1 MPATRELRVRQG
13 QVLLMVGTAKG
24 LFLFAA
30 NPARNKWD
38 LGGPFMPGAPIYSVA
53 RDGRNGDRLFAS
65 VDNPFFGTTLR
76 MSDDLGRTWSD
87 GTTGVIKFP
96 EDTGLSLKRIWQIVP
111 AGKSNRLYAGV
122 EPSSLFVSHDRGEHW
137 ELVRG
142 LHDHPHRAKWQPGAG
157 GMCLHTILP
166 HPTDPAQIVV
176 AMSTGGVYRTRDGGA
191 TWEARN
197 VGVRAEFMPDKYPE
211 FGQCVHKVA
220 RHPSRPDTLFLQN
233 HWGLYRSDDGGDSW
247 QDIANG
253 VPSDFGFCM
262 AVHPHDPEVVYIV
275 PLEADM
281 YRCTPEGKMRVYR
294 TLDGGKHWEPLTNG
308 LPQKNAHETVLR
320 DALCVDAL
328 NPAGVYFGTR
338 SGKVYAS
345 SDGGASWHLVIDGL
359 PAVQCV
365 KAYYIGDPAKARI
378 PHARGARSARRV
390 AKSGAPKVGAHAR
403 PGRAKP
409 KPKPASP
416 RRKPA
421 AKKVAKQVPKQVA
434 KKSAKKTAK
443 KAAKRPAKKPAARGK
458 TASSTSARGR

>member
-1 MPATRELRVRQG
+1 MPATRELRVRQD

-24 LFLFAA
+24 LFLFAS
-30 NPARNKWD
+30 NPGRDQWE
-38 LGGPFMPGAPIYSVA
+38 LGGPFMPGSPIYSVA
-53 RDGRNGDRLFAS
+53 RDARGGERLFAS

-76 MSDDLGRTWSD
+76 MSDDLGKTWSD

-111 AGKSNRLYAGV
+111 AGKNGTLYAGV

-142 LHDHPHRAKWQPGAG
+142 LHEHPHRAQWQPGAG

-166 HPTDPAQIVV
+166 HPTNADEIVV

-211 FGQCVHKVA
+211 FGQCVHKVV
-220 RHPSRPDTLFLQN
+220 RHPARPDTLFLQN
-233 HWGLYRSDDGGDSW
+233 HWGLYRSDNGGDSW

-262 AVHPHDPEVVYIV
+262 AIHPHDPEVVYIV

-294 TLDGGKHWEPLTNG
+294 TLDGGKHWEALTNG

-345 SDGGASWHLVIDGL
+345 PDGGASWNLVVDGL
-359 PAVQCV
+359 PAVQV
-365 KAYYIGDPAKARI
+365 VRAYYMGDPAKARI
-378 PHARGARSARRV
+378 PR
-390 AKSGAPKVGAHAR
+390 
-403 PGRAKP
+403 GRAAK
-409 KPKPASP
+409 A
-416 RRKPA
+416 KPA
-421 AKKVAKQVPKQVA
+421 ATKRAPVRAKAAPKQASKKKAAKQAV
-434 KKSAKKTAK
+434 KKSAKKGAKKATKQAMNKAAKKPAK
-443 KAAKRPAKKPAARGK
+443 KAAKKRV
-458 TASSTSARGR
+458 ARGR

>member
-30 NPARNKWD
+30 NPGRDKWE

-53 RDGRNGDRLFAS
+53 HDARGGGRLFAS

-76 MSDDLGRTWSD
+76 MSDDLGKTWSD

-96 EDTGLSLKRIWQIVP
+96 EDTGLSLKRIWQLVP
-111 AGKSNRLYAGV
+111 TGRNGTMYAGV

-142 LHDHPHRAKWQPGAG
+142 LHDHPHRAQWQPGAG

-166 HPTDPAQIVV
+166 HPTNPDEIVV

-211 FGQCVHKVA
+211 FGQCVHKVV
-220 RHPSRPDTLFLQN
+220 RHPRRPDTLFLQN

-247 QDIANG
+247 HDIANG

-262 AVHPHDPEVVYIV
+262 AIHPHDPDVVYIV
-275 PLEADM
+275 PLEADL

-294 TLDGGKHWEPLTNG
+294 TRDGGKHWEPLTNG

-345 SDGGASWHLVIDGL
+345 SDGGSSWQLVIDGL
-359 PAVQCV
+359 PAVHCV
-365 KAYYIGDPAKARI
+365 KAAFIGDPAKARI
-378 PHARGARSARRV
+378 PHARGARTAKKDAARKQPARAKAATSAMTSART
-390 AKSGAPKVGAHAR
+390 S
-403 PGRAKP
+403 
-409 KPKPASP
+409 
-416 RRKPA
+416 
-421 AKKVAKQVPKQVA
+421 
-434 KKSAKKTAK
+434 AK
-443 KAAKRPAKKPAARGK
+443 KAAKKSAPARAKVKATAKRATKKSPARAK
-458 TASSTSARGR
+458 ARGR

>member
-13 QVLLMVGTAKG
+13 QVLLMAGTAKG
-24 LFLFAA
+24 LFLFASG
-30 NPARNKWD
+30 PSRDHWE
-38 LGGPFMPGAPIYSVA
+38 LGGPFMPGSPIYSVA
-53 RDGRNGDRLFAS
+53 RDSRAGDRLFAS

-76 MSDDLGRTWSD
+76 ISDDLGKTWSD
-87 GTTGVIKFP
+87 GTSGVIKFP
-96 EDTGLSLKRIWQIVP
+96 EDTGLALKRIWQIVP
-111 AGKSNRLYAGV
+111 SGRNGTLYAGV

-142 LHDHPHRAKWQPGAG
+142 LHDHPHRAQWQPGAG

-166 HPTDPAQIVV
+166 HPTNPAEIVV

-211 FGQCVHKVA
+211 FGQCVHKVV
-220 RHPSRPDTLFLQN
+220 RHPSRPETLFLQN

-262 AVHPHDPEVVYIV
+262 AIHPHDPEVVYIV

-294 TLDGGKHWEPLTNG
+294 TRDGGKHWEALTNG

-320 DALCVDAL
+320 DALCVDGL

-345 SDGGASWHLVIDGL
+345 PDGGASWNLVIDGL

-365 KAYYIGDPAKARI
+365 KAYYVGDPAKARI
-378 PHARGARSARRV
+378 PHARGARPAKKSAAAPKASAARKAPARAKAAAGKSA
-390 AKSGAPKVGAHAR
+390 AKSSV
-403 PGRAKP
+403 
-409 KPKPASP
+409 
-416 RRKPA
+416 
-421 AKKVAKQVPKQVA
+421 KKSAKQVVKKSA
-434 KKSAKKTAK
+434 KKSAKKAVK
-443 KAAKRPAKKPAARGK
+443 KAARKSAKRAP
-458 TASSTSARGR
+458 SRGR